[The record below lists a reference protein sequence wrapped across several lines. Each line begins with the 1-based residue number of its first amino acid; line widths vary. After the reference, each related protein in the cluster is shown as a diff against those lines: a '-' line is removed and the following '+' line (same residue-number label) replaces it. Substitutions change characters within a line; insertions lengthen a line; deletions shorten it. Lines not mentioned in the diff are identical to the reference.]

1 MRNPQFLD
9 PQETFEHYENRSRP
23 TSSQSFDPIGSHGRL
38 ACEYRAAPPPQ
49 PAGTHGRLAC
59 EYRAA
64 PSQKRGSDGVMACEY
79 RANPV
84 SDNKG
89 VLACEYRA
97 NPPPDAR
104 YRIDDPVTVP
114 QGAPKITTYLP
125 DTTKKRIPLGVILAV
140 AIGVPVVLVLCL
152 FGAVWLQ
159 ELGLL

>member
-23 TSSQSFDPIGSHGRL
+23 TSSQSFDPI
-38 ACEYRAAPPPQ
+38 
-49 PAGTHGRLAC
+49 GTHGRLAC

-114 QGAPKITTYLP
+114 QGAPKITTYLS

>member
-1 MRNPQFLD
+1 
-9 PQETFEHYENRSRP
+9 
-23 TSSQSFDPIGSHGRL
+23 
-38 ACEYRAAPPPQ
+38 
-49 PAGTHGRLAC
+49 
-59 EYRAA
+59 
-64 PSQKRGSDGVMACEY
+64 MACEY

-89 VLACEYRA
+89 ALACEYRG
-97 NPPPDAR
+97 NPPPGYIVPFSRSDFYCDPDNCNFVTVFINFAQNAR

-140 AIGVPVVLVLCL
+140 AIGVPVILVLCL

-159 ELGLL
+159 ELGLI